1 MPGRVDQIQLI
12 NFTIS
17 SLVFHGDRMRLDGD
31 AALLLEVHRVKQLV
45 FHLARRD
52 RARPMQQPIGK
63 RRLAVVDVGDDAE
76 ISNVRY
82 VHRLKPELRA
92 NKSWPNGR
100 KYTLPAQMPNFEPSP

>member
-1 MPGRVDQIQLI
+1 MTRRIDQVQLVRLAILGLVQHRHRV
-12 NFTIS
+12 
-17 SLVFHGDRMRLDGD
+17 GLDGD

-52 RARPMQQPIGK
+52 RAGPVQQPIGK
-63 RRLAVVDVGDDAE
+63 CRLAVIDVGDDAE

-92 NKSWPNGR
+92 IKSWPNGR
-100 KYTLPAQMPNFEPSP
+100 KYTLPAQMPNLS